1 MPNFLAKIR
10 QKSGNNEK
18 METYFIVQCVKKVSL
33 RKKVGRGAKK
43 EGIKLAWH

>member
-18 METYFIVQCVKKVSL
+18 MEEFFSVQCVK
-33 RKKVGRGAKK
+33 RGVNT
-43 EGIKLAWH
+43 